1 MTDQFTH
8 LLKEKDRTGARVIGA
23 AINAVRFWEVQDFE
37 VGYRILK
44 EAVDSHNQATRAYIE
59 YLAASP
65 ARKESAHHGD
75 QHAAA

>member
-59 YLAASP
+59 FLSRSTE
-65 ARKESAHHGD
+65 RKENQNGNRP
-75 QHAAA
+75 AA